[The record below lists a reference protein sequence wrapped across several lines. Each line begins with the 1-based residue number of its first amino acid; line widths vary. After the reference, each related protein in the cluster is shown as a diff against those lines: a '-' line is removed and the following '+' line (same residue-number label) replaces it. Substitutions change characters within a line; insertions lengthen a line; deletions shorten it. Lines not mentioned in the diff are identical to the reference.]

1 MTKVIEITNVVK
13 KYKEVTAVNQLNLT
27 IQKGEIY
34 GLLGPNGAGKSTTI
48 FMLLGLT
55 EPTEG
60 ELFIEGISPT
70 KRPIEVKKKVGFLPD
85 HVGVY
90 EDLSGFENIIL
101 TARLNG
107 FTRKEAELKAD
118 ELLQQVGLSHAKHK
132 KAGKY
137 SRGMKQ
143 RLGLADTLIK
153 EPSIVIMDEPTLG
166 IDPKG
171 IQEFLQMIK
180 ELSVEKGIT
189 ILLSSHHL
197 HQVQQICDRV
207 GIFVKGELLAEGDL
221 DTLQQQLLDK
231 HTFQYE
237 IDTKESSDRVESF
250 LQTKYPKLRTSV
262 YDGKLHVTT
271 KQKDNGNLVKTL
283 INDGGFHLLSFRPM
297 SYGLDDIYQQ
307 YFQGGDDLGSREG

>member
-1 MTKVIEITNVVK
+1 MSHVIELTNIVK
-13 KYKEVTAVNQLNLT
+13 KYKEVTAVNRLNLS
-27 IQKGEIY
+27 INKGEIY

-55 EPTEG
+55 EPTDG

-70 KRPIEVKKKVGFLPD
+70 KQPIAIKEKVGFLPD

-90 EDLSGFENIIL
+90 EDLSGIENLIL
-101 TARLNG
+101 TAKLNG
-107 FTRKEAELKAD
+107 FSTSEAKGKAKQ
-118 ELLQQVGLSHAKHK
+118 LLDQVGLTHAMYK

-153 EPSIVIMDEPTLG
+153 GPSIIIMDEPTLG

-197 HQVQQICDRV
+197 HHVQQICDRV
-207 GIFVKGELLAEGDL
+207 GIFVKGELLAEGTIEDL
-221 DTLQQQLLDK
+221 QHQLLDK
-231 HTFQYE
+231 HSYQYE
-237 IDTKESSDRVESF
+237 IVVKEPAEQAEEFIHSYNS
-250 LQTKYPKLRTSV
+250 TIKTTV
-262 YDGKLHVTT
+262 YDQAIHVTT
-271 KQKDNGNLVKTL
+271 NQKDEGQLATSL
-283 INDGGFHLLSFRPM
+283 IKDGGFNLISFRPL
-297 SYGLDDIYQQ
+297 SFGLDDIYQQ
-307 YFQGGDDLGSREG
+307 YFQGGDDLGSRES

>member
-1 MTKVIEITNVVK
+1 MAENVIELTNVVK
-13 KYKEVTAVNQLNLT
+13 KYKEVIAVNHLNLQ
-27 IQKGEIY
+27 IKKGEIY

-60 ELFIEGISPT
+60 EIFIEGINPT
-70 KRPIEVKKKVGFLPD
+70 MNPIDIKKRVGFLPD

-90 EDLSGFENIIL
+90 ENLSGRDNLIL

-107 FTRKEAELKAD
+107 YSVQEAESMAD
-118 ELLQQVGLSHAKHK
+118 ELLEQVGLTEAKYK

-153 EPSIVIMDEPTLG
+153 KPSIIIMDEPTLG
-166 IDPKG
+166 IDPQG
-171 IQEFLQMIK
+171 IQDFLKMIK
-180 ELSVEKGIT
+180 QLRDEQQIT

-197 HQVQQICDRV
+197 HHVQQICDRV
-207 GIFVKGELLAEGDL
+207 GIFVKGELLAEGNL
-221 DTLQQQLLDK
+221 ESLQQQLLDN
-231 HTFQYE
+231 HSYIYE
-237 IDTKESSDRVESF
+237 INTNDNEQIKELLKQLPKVKTVEIIDNKV
-250 LQTKYPKLRTSV
+250 QVK
-262 YDGKLHVTT
+262 TT
-271 KQKDNGNLVKTL
+271 QADNGSIAKT
-283 INDGGFHLLSFRPM
+283 IIDNGFLLLSIHEK

-307 YFQGGDDLGSREG
+307 YFQGGVNLGSEIK

>member
-1 MTKVIEITNVVK
+1 MSNVIQLSNVVK
-13 KYKEVTAVNQLNLT
+13 KYKEVTAVNHLSLK
-27 IQKGEIY
+27 IKKGEIY

-55 EPTEG
+55 EPTNGEMFVEG
-60 ELFIEGISPT
+60 VSPT
-70 KRPIEVKKKVGFLPD
+70 VKPIEVKKRVGFLPD

-90 EDLSGFENIIL
+90 EDLSGKENLTL

-107 FTRKEAELKAD
+107 FSKLESDYKAD
-118 ELLQQVGLSHAKHK
+118 ELLEQVGLSHAKEK

-153 EPSIVIMDEPTLG
+153 DPSVVIMDEPTLG

-171 IQEFLQMIK
+171 IQEFLEMIQRLRD
-180 ELSVEKGIT
+180 ERNIT
-189 ILLSSHHL
+189 VLLSSHHL

-207 GIFVKGELLAEGDL
+207 GIFVHGELLAEGDI
-221 DTLQQQLLDK
+221 DSLQQQLLDK
-231 HTFQYE
+231 NSYQYE
-237 IDTKESSDRVESF
+237 IETKESADRVAKLLTSQDNKI
-250 LQTKYPKLRTSV
+250 QTTI
-262 YDGKLHVTT
+262 YDGKVHVTT
-271 KQKDNGNLVKTL
+271 KKRDEGELSKTIIDN
-283 INDGGFHLLSFRPM
+283 GFHLLSFRKM

-307 YFQGGDDLGSREG
+307 YFQGGDTLGSGKI

>member
-1 MTKVIEITNVVK
+1 MTHHVIEMTNVVK
-13 KYKEVTAVNQLNLT
+13 QYKEVTAVNHLNLQ
-27 IQKGEIY
+27 INKGEIY

-70 KRPIEVKKKVGFLPD
+70 MNPIEVKRRVGFLPD

-90 EDLSGFENIIL
+90 EDLTGKENLML
-101 TARLNG
+101 TAKLNG
-107 FTRKEAELKAD
+107 FSEKEANEKAD
-118 ELLQQVGLSHAKHK
+118 QLLEQVGLTEAKHK

-153 EPSIVIMDEPTLG
+153 EPSIIIMDEPTLG
-166 IDPKG
+166 IDPQG
-171 IQEFLQMIK
+171 IQEFLKMIRELRDEHQM
-180 ELSVEKGIT
+180 T

-197 HQVQQICDRV
+197 HHVQQICDRV
-207 GIFVKGELLAEGDL
+207 GIFVQGELLAEGNL
-221 DTLQQQLLDK
+221 ESLQKQLLDD
-231 HTFQYE
+231 HAYLYE
-237 IDTKESSDRVESF
+237 IETNRNEDVQSILQGISSVSEATIQNEKIQVRTTEKDDGAFAKQIVENGFQLYSI
-250 LQTKYPKLRTSV
+250 
-262 YDGKLHVTT
+262 
-271 KQKDNGNLVKTL
+271 KQ
-283 INDGGFHLLSFRPM
+283 I

-307 YFQGGDDLGSREG
+307 YFQGGVNLGSEIK